1 LIDETEKVPAI
12 WVQTHEKVFTNP
24 FSKWLLVGYIRY
36 WSSFGAIP
44 IRKNKLISDMKTSL
58 FLEGRMADSVFEEK
72 TETKHYNYL
81 VLDTVI
87 YL

>member
-1 LIDETEKVPAI
+1 MGYKRMKKYLQIR
-12 WVQTHEKVFTNP
+12 FLNG
-24 FSKWLLVGYIRY
+24 FLGYIRY

-44 IRKNKLISDMKTSL
+44 IRKNKLISGDEDITFLGEDKEWLILYSKKT
-58 FLEGRMADSVFEEK
+58 RNI
-72 TETKHYNYL
+72 YNYL